1 MEKKKA
7 KLDSCPFDNE
17 DNMFSQAYPNHAL
30 YWIKLFDEDTTINKD
45 LKCPSKIQINDTK
58 LGKELFTYFSNVV
71 PTLLRESKI
80 GGVLRYSTDENK
92 FEKLIAKEL
101 EYFICN
107 SYSTNEVLQEFS
119 NPSKFCGKVFGL
131 GDPTYTCK

>member
-1 MEKKKA
+1 MENKKA
-7 KLDSCPFDNE
+7 KLDSFDK
-17 DNMFSQAYPNHAL
+17 DMFLQAYPNHAS
-30 YWIKLFDEDTTINKD
+30 YWINLFTEDSKLNKNFES
-45 LKCPSKIQINDTK
+45 PSEIQINNSK
-58 LGKELFTYFSNVV
+58 LETELFKYFSDVV
-71 PTLLRESKI
+71 PKLLTENKV
-80 GGVLRYSTDENK
+80 GGVLRYSTDESK

-107 SYSTNEVLQEFS
+107 SYNTSEVLQKFS

>member
-7 KLDSCPFDNE
+7 KLDSCPFNE
-17 DNMFSQAYPNHAL
+17 DSMFSVQTYSNHAS
-30 YWIKLFDEDTTINKD
+30 YWIELFNEDSKINKNFD
-45 LKCPSKIQINDTK
+45 CPSQIRINESK
-58 LGKELFTYFSNVV
+58 LEKELFKYFSDVV
-71 PTLLRESKI
+71 PTLLTENKV
-80 GGVLRYSTDENK
+80 GGVLRYSTDEK
-92 FEKLIAKEL
+92 IFEKLIAKEL

-107 SYSTNEVLQEFS
+107 SYNVNEILKEFS